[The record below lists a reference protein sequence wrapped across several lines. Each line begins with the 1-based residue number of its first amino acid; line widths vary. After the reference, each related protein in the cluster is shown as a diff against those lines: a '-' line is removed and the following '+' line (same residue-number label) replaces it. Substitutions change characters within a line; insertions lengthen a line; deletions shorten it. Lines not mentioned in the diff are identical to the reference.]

1 MGKSKGGT
9 TLFQEFIKNNIN
21 ELNNEINLL
30 IKDYPQIN
38 SLESITLTSKTE
50 AEAIFKLKTGFY
62 VKTEIRK
69 CKINRCISELKKFLD
84 KYFSIETPFQKYL
97 KNNLDELKCDINNL
111 LIIYPDIDS
120 LETIIL
126 TSNKTANVKFNL
138 KSGKYI
144 EIEIKRCSTDKCIKE
159 LKNSLIKTIENKEI
173 FEIYIENNLE
183 SLKNEINTLIVD
195 YPYIDSLVNITLISK
210 KAANVKFKLKTG
222 KIIETEIR
230 KCTVNNCIKDI
241 NNYLTYY
248 FMNNQK
254 LIEKDLVQDILTNND
269 YNEIENRINNI
280 LDDKRIHIKI
290 SKNVQVYY
298 DTKKVYTKSF
308 FDLINLMDYFELKF
322 SENKK
327 ETILKKPKEKMYTS
341 ISKKLKTKLKNVN
354 IDVPKENKIVK
365 EAEKIYN
372 DYKLKNNTMLNT
384 KQYKT
389 KSMNC
394 SHSLLDLSELKIDTK
409 EFKIINSENELQI
422 KYKPSFKKYCDIV
435 NSDLFQRA
443 STMLKNYIKNSEY
456 NFTEF
461 KGLGFWFGSTTFLL
475 SNSKWEQAYS
485 IEIDSPYSEKMN
497 VDDWINDIKFK
508 ITSKIVDIERKI
520 EEKRKRIYKQTAK
533 YRNSFLARDIVSF
546 IKKNEEYITENA
558 VIQYMRGNTVQLNT
572 VIHDLPDFIPYKNYT
587 KDEISEIINSLV
599 NSNIIEEWE
608 YKGTY
613 GIFYTLHLAN
623 NNYKQVLLNVNE
635 TDIAVDPFSKT
646 VFTDFEAEK
655 IFFDYEKKIHL
666 AIRDY
671 IMLFN
676 LNSSKGFLI
685 RYYDEYISILQNA
698 PKEVKK
704 LWKMKIDMEQDKFI
718 KKFLK
723 EIIKTPKVHN

>member
-1 MGKSKGGT
+1 M
-9 TLFQEFIKNNIN
+9 
-21 ELNNEINLL
+21 
-30 IKDYPQIN
+30 
-38 SLESITLTSKTE
+38 
-50 AEAIFKLKTGFY
+50 
-62 VKTEIRK
+62 
-69 CKINRCISELKKFLD
+69 
-84 KYFSIETPFQKYL
+84 
-97 KNNLDELKCDINNL
+97 
-111 LIIYPDIDS
+111 
-120 LETIIL
+120 
-126 TSNKTANVKFNL
+126 
-138 KSGKYI
+138 
-144 EIEIKRCSTDKCIKE
+144 
-159 LKNSLIKTIENKEI
+159 
-173 FEIYIENNLE
+173 
-183 SLKNEINTLIVD
+183 
-195 YPYIDSLVNITLISK
+195 
-210 KAANVKFKLKTG
+210 KFKLKTG

-269 YNEIENRINNI
+269 YNEIENRINNL

-389 KSMNC
+389 KTMNC

-409 EFKIINSENELQI
+409 EFKIIDSKNELHI
-422 KYKPSFKKYCDIV
+422 NYKPSFKNYNDIV

-443 STMLKNYIKNSEY
+443 NTMLKNYIKNSEY

-461 KGLGFWFGSTTFLL
+461 KGLGFWFGSTTFLV
-475 SNSKWEQAYS
+475 SNSKWEQSYL
-485 IEIDSPYSEKMN
+485 IKIDSPYSEKMN
-497 VDDWINDIKFK
+497 VEDWMTDVTNKT
-508 ITSKIVDIERKI
+508 TSKIVDIERKI
-520 EEKRKRIYKQTAK
+520 EEKRQKIYKQTTK

-558 VIQYMRGNTVQLNT
+558 VIQYMKGNTVQLNT

-587 KDEISEIINSLV
+587 KDEISKIIKSLV
-599 NSNIIEEWE
+599 NNNIIEEWA

-613 GIFYTLHLAN
+613 GTFYTLHLTN
-623 NNYKQVLLNVNE
+623 NNYKQILLTVKE
-635 TDIAVDPFSKT
+635 TDITLDPFSKT

-655 IFFDYEKKIHL
+655 IFFDYENKIHL

-676 LNSSKGFLI
+676 LSSSKGFLI

-704 LWKMKIDMEQDKFI
+704 LWKMKIDMEQNKFI